1 MKTEKE
7 KVRASFKAALKCSL
21 PVCVGFL
28 FIAISYGFMMRSRGF
43 SVIYP
48 ILMSMFIYAGSMEF
62 VTVELLL
69 TGFNPLHAFLLTL
82 MVNAR
87 HLFYGISM
95 LEKYKGTGWKKF
107 YLIYGMCDETFSIN
121 CSITP
126 PDNADRGWFMLFVT
140 MLNHMY
146 WVLGATIGA
155 LLGNVIHFNTT
166 GIEFVMTSLFVVML
180 VNQWEENKDHRPA
193 VIGIGCAALSLLIF
207 GRDNFMIPAM
217 AAIIVVLSIVEGKAV
232 REK

>member
-1 MKTEKE
+1 MKAEKE
-7 KVRASFKAALKCSL
+7 KVRESFKAALKCSL

-69 TGFNPLHAFLLTL
+69 IGFNPLHAFLLTL

-95 LEKYKGTGWKKF
+95 LEKYKGTGGKKF

-121 CSITP
+121 CSIIP

-180 VNQWEENKDHRPA
+180 VNQWEENKVHRPA

-217 AAIIVVLSIVEGKAV
+217 AAIIVVLSIVEGKVV